1 MKIIVKHRDRTR
13 TEIRKVL
20 PYTWVSRDSG
30 LTVTDS
36 DIERMIDSYKCD
48 GAIVKKYK
56 RSITIDAT
64 NI

>member
-1 MKIIVKHRDRTR
+1 MKIIVNHRDRTR

-30 LTVTDS
+30 LVFTDS
-36 DIERMIDSYKCD
+36 DIERMVTSYRLD
-48 GAIVKKYK
+48 GAVVKKNK
-56 RSITIDAT
+56 CSIIIDAT